1 MRLGQPL
8 SVLQRLKCL
17 NNQESALPDSIAVI
31 DSHYLVDKVAS
42 LMARAYF
49 AERLQCVVMELDT
62 QITLMRINNSLLLK
76 VSE

>member
-1 MRLGQPL
+1 M
-8 SVLQRLKCL
+8 
-17 NNQESALPDSIAVI
+17 
-31 DSHYLVDKVAS
+31 DKVAS

-62 QITLMRINNSLLLK
+62 QITLMRINNSLLIK